1 MCLLLIILILFIIF
15 KKKRGQSSFEAI
27 IPENKDCR
35 FPRGN
40 IPIEKDL
47 NKWTLI
53 LKNEFSTTYKQG
65 WIILKYKGASKKKI

>member
-15 KKKRGQSSFEAI
+15 KKKRQSSFEAI

-47 NKWTLI
+47 NK
-53 LKNEFSTTYKQG
+53 
-65 WIILKYKGASKKKI
+65 

>member
-1 MCLLLIILILFIIF
+1 MCLLLIILIILIIF

-47 NKWTLI
+47 NK
-53 LKNEFSTTYKQG
+53 
-65 WIILKYKGASKKKI
+65 